1 MWCPC
6 RRWNKQFEATPGP
19 VRGIMPETML
29 LAQMLGLLL
38 VIGAMAGV
46 LAGPLGVG
54 REIVLCLR
62 FSMLFRF
69 LVMAG
74 PG

>member
-6 RRWNKQFEATPGP
+6 RRWNKQFEAAPGP

-29 LAQMLGLLL
+29 LGLLL

-54 REIVLCLR
+54 KGIVLCLR

-74 PG
+74 SG